1 MTTALVTGA
10 TAGLGAEFARQL
22 AAEGNDLV
30 LVARDEARL
39 ESAKVALEDRHHVKV
54 EIVSADLSTVD
65 GCVRVAERI
74 VSTSDPI
81 DTLVNNAGIGTYRVF
96 GGAELEL
103 EEHMLDLNVRAILR
117 LSHAA
122 VRVMTGRGAGQI
134 INVSSVA
141 GFVPRG
147 GNVTY
152 SASKAWVTMFSEA
165 LSVQLAE
172 SGVQVTAVCPGFTHT
187 EFHERADA
195 DMSKVPDWLWLN
207 ADDVVAHGLAD
218 ARKGKPVSVPSVKY
232 KALTGAAR
240 HLPRPLLHRLMK
252 RRGL

>member
-1 MTTALVTGA
+1 MSRALVTGA

-22 AAEGNDLV
+22 AAGGSDLV
-30 LVARDEARL
+30 LVARDQGRL
-39 ESAKVALEDRHHVKV
+39 DGTAKTLEEQHGVNV
-54 EIVSADLSTVD
+54 EVLSADLSTVD
-65 GCVRVAERI
+65 GCDRVGERI
-74 VSTSDPI
+74 VSTTRPL
-81 DTLVNNAGIGTYRVF
+81 DTLVNNAGIGTYRLF
-96 GGAELEL
+96 GGAELDL
-103 EEHMLDLNVRAILR
+103 EELMLDLNVRAVLR

-122 VRVMTGRGAGQI
+122 VRAMTGRGTGQI

-165 LSVQLAE
+165 LAIQLADT
-172 SGVQVTAVCPGFTHT
+172 GVHVTAVCPGFTHT
-187 EFHERADA
+187 EFHERAAA
-195 DMSKVPDWLWLN
+195 DMSKVPDWMWLD
-207 ADDVVAHGLAD
+207 ATDVVAQGLAD

-240 HLPRPLLHRLMK
+240 HVPRPLLRRVMR